1 MEVGPRPGE
10 PPSVAVVV
18 EGPPKGPARAMAA
31 MAATAAMV
39 VAGAVAADLEVRA
52 AAGVATPARSA

>member
-18 EGPPKGPARAMAA
+18 EGPPKEPARAMAA
-31 MAATAAMV
+31 TAATV